1 MRILK
6 RILTKNGYEKEV
18 FDIETIS
25 DFLFY
30 YNSIINSTD
39 KFIKM
44 PEHVNEFILDKI
56 NNNKDVTYKS
66 TNRIVSKMINSPKF
80 KTKIEYWTIRGYSI
94 EEAKIKV
101 SKLQTINAN
110 LFAKKRLENP
120 EEYIGIIPNQSEY
133 WTKLG
138 FSETEAKLKVKE
150 RQTTFT
156 LDKCIKKLG
165 VDEGTKRFNDR
176 QIQWQ
181 ALRIKSEG
189 KDWSYTDQSLSFEK
203 YIKRYGDDWLI
214 YKINHIKKNK
224 RSENILRIN
233 VYSKINQI
241 CYVEKQNLLDYLLEL
256 NFDEL
261 CEIINNANS
270 VIEFILKLNH
280 VEIKSKWCA
289 HNNIK
294 KIVTKKWGTRYYS
307 NGNYYQ
313 STGEFEIGSF
323 LEKNNI
329 EFEIHKRYEG
339 TYRFSDFYIPFLDL
353 YVEFMGMKDDAYID
367 KKKQLNKTLYNIIWF
382 NSPDKIKK
390 HINEKIYEYNRCQ

>member
-133 WTKLG
+133 
-138 FSETEAKLKVKE
+138 
-150 RQTTFT
+150 
-156 LDKCIKKLG
+156 
-165 VDEGTKRFNDR
+165 
-176 QIQWQ
+176 
-181 ALRIKSEG
+181 
-189 KDWSYTDQSLSFEK
+189 
-203 YIKRYGDDWLI
+203 
-214 YKINHIKKNK
+214 
-224 RSENILRIN
+224 
-233 VYSKINQI
+233 
-241 CYVEKQNLLDYLLEL
+241 
-256 NFDEL
+256 
-261 CEIINNANS
+261 
-270 VIEFILKLNH
+270 
-280 VEIKSKWCA
+280 
-289 HNNIK
+289 
-294 KIVTKKWGTRYYS
+294 
-307 NGNYYQ
+307 
-313 STGEFEIGSF
+313 
-323 LEKNNI
+323 
-329 EFEIHKRYEG
+329 
-339 TYRFSDFYIPFLDL
+339 
-353 YVEFMGMKDDAYID
+353 
-367 KKKQLNKTLYNIIWF
+367 
-382 NSPDKIKK
+382 
-390 HINEKIYEYNRCQ
+390 